1 MSRGPFSDR
10 VPTEQEILG
19 QIEKENHQMQAFL
32 EKESIWRVDKQILL
46 RDCICHVCRLDQ
58 SRSHAMAIPVSR
70 SSKPRLVEMKS

>member
-1 MSRGPFSDR
+1 
-10 VPTEQEILG
+10 
-19 QIEKENHQMQAFL
+19 MQAFL